1 RFRVLILGRANAG
14 KTTILERIAGASIGQ
29 NDVRFLQTRSHLCW
43 LLTCLYHL
51 QRGLH
56 NVKDEIRFPSRP
68 GFVFHD
74 SRGFEAGSSEELD
87 AARRFVE
94 DSAAVTNLKEQLHAI
109 W

>member
-14 KTTILERIAGASIGQ
+14 KTTILERIAGASIATFV
-29 NDVRFLQTRSHLCW
+29 DCSPVH
-43 LLTCLYHL
+43 HL

-56 NVKDEIRFPSRP
+56 NVKDEIWFPSSP

-74 SRGFEAGSSEELD
+74 SRGFEAGSSEELNGAWQSVKD
-87 AARRFVE
+87 S
-94 DSAAVTNLKEQLHAI
+94 SAATSLGEQLHAI